1 VRAFP
6 PLAEEAPHMPSN
18 DQPQVTIALECLECG
33 ERDGAAEGWR
43 AYLEPEGDGL
53 LIFCRDCAEREFG
66 PAD

>member
-1 VRAFP
+1 
-6 PLAEEAPHMPSN
+6 MPSN

-33 ERDGAAEGWR
+33 ERDGAAERWR

-66 PAD
+66 PSD